1 MLASTSGYG
10 PGPVDMY
17 KSILYLSLSSA
28 VSPLPIRSHPSS
40 DRGSQLSARWRV
52 DRACFTW
59 APDDYHV
66 YMQDTR
72 SIRGRAVFLDYK
84 VLVAILRTRLD
95 IFPLQIQIEL
105 IASVKARAIP
115 AASDMFG
122 LVLLILSHPNGT
134 QGGSYRLD
142 SGGTA
147 SAGRTPVRFG
157 VEPPFL
163 NYSGASGVP
172 PGSVRNRD
180 AASTVFNF
188 CVVLYLVFPECR
200 LYPTQPGIQVDSYR
214 LDSDG
219 TATPVRLGVGPYSVF
234 LCFLFDSLA
243 SKAADDR
250 DLFPPPIPWHS
261 LPVPPSSVCSGLP
274 TRPCGCWSTWKAG
287 LRFRLN
293 SNANY
298 SKRQH
303 SYTQRQS
310 LPFYEWPSG
319 YFSGLS
325 LTSTEWAIRHLST
338 GEDTCSMKDAKQLLQ
353 LCTGIIDIMVD
364 YDFTSPKFL
373 PFIAEM
379 RVERLAMDLEELFE
393 FCSINLAHP
402 LFHSVTHL
410 DIFGFAA
417 IAEVLLDVRLL
428 PGLTHLAL
436 DRYIPRKNMARTPH
450 VYDVRFVIA
459 VDEDYWGNW
468 LAGTRGLPDFWAQA
482 DAFMACKRNGEV
494 EDTRYWLS

>member
-40 DRGSQLSARWRV
+40 DRGSQPSARWRV
-52 DRACFTW
+52 DRACFAW
-59 APDDYHV
+59 APDDHHV

-72 SIRGRAVFLDYK
+72 SIRGRAV
-84 VLVAILRTRLD
+84 ILGLSRNLFYCGFR
-95 IFPLQIQIEL
+95 F
-105 IASVKARAIP
+105 ASVKARAIP

-122 LVLLILSHPNGT
+122 LDTRSIRGRAVLFELYEPWTRLQLCLTSVWFYIWCFPSADYIPPNQGYRWTAIGSIAMGPRLYDHDSHST
-134 QGGSYRLD
+134 R
-142 SGGTA
+142 
-147 SAGRTPVRFG
+147 GRAIFG
-157 VEPPFL
+157 VATNLEVLHRLVSNDFCILCVIARYPIVIPTRL
-163 NYSGASGVP
+163 SEVLHRQRSTPHARLLVDMESGPA
-172 PGSVRNRD
+172 
-180 AASTVFNF
+180 
-188 CVVLYLVFPECR
+188 
-200 LYPTQPGIQVDSYR
+200 
-214 LDSDG
+214 
-219 TATPVRLGVGPYSVF
+219 
-234 LCFLFDSLA
+234 
-243 SKAADDR
+243 
-250 DLFPPPIPWHS
+250 FPPELERELFETAALVHPATIPA
-261 LPVPPSSVCSGLP
+261 V
-274 TRPCGCWSTWKAG
+274 
-287 LRFRLN
+287 LRV
-293 SNANY
+293 A
-298 SKRQH
+298 KR
-303 SYTQRQS
+303 YMD
-310 LPFYEWPSG
+310 WV
-319 YFSGLS
+319 GLS
-325 LTSTEWAIRHLST
+325 LTSTEWAIRHLAT

-436 DRYIPRKNMARTPH
+436 DRYIPRKNKPVPNGANS
-450 VYDVRFVIA
+450 A
-459 VDEDYWGNW
+459 LDEDYWGNW

-482 DAFMACKRNGEV
+482 DAFVACKRNGEV
-494 EDTRYWLS
+494 EGRTS